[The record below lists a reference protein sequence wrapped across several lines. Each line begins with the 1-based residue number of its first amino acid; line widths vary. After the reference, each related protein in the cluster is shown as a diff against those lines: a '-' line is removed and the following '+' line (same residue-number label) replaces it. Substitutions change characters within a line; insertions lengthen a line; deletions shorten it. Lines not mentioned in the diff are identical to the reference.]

1 MYFMGAKTTTVK
13 KGKIKIE
20 YDDRSAE
27 LKVYHVIEYKG
38 KYYLYEQNYKKFI
51 DVIAKTAFRSEE
63 EEKNFLKEL
72 NLPVEA
78 PKRNLFL

>member
-1 MYFMGAKTTTVK
+1 M
-13 KGKIKIE
+13 
-20 YDDRSAE
+20 
-27 LKVYHVIEYKG
+27 YHVIEYKG
-38 KYYLYEQNYKKFI
+38 KYYLYEKNYKKFI